1 MNTVLNII
9 LIILLIVNLVTNG
22 YSSVV
27 VANIYEDDVCLDE
40 AIPALYAG
48 TYGLILLLALKLT
61 EYNIGLALLIPIVA
75 SIVNVVVA
83 KLAIRADYKRNTKPY
98 LQIKL

>member
-1 MNTVLNII
+1 MSNMSNNIFTVLFIA
-9 LIILLIVNLVTNG
+9 NLFATL
-22 YSSVV
+22 YSCVV
-27 VANIYEDDVCLDE
+27 VANIYEDDVCSDE
-40 AIPALYAG
+40 TIPALYAG
-48 TYGLILLLALKLT
+48 AYGLTLLLALELT
-61 EYNIGLALLIPIVA
+61 EFNINLALLLPVVA

>member
-1 MNTVLNII
+1 MSNMSNNIFTI
-9 LIILLIVNLVTNG
+9 LFIANLFATL
-22 YSSVV
+22 YSCVV
-27 VANIYEDDVCLDE
+27 VANIYEDDVCSDE

-48 TYGLILLLALKLT
+48 AYGLILVLALELT

-83 KLAIRADYKRNTKPY
+83 KLAIRADYKRNTKAY
-98 LQIKL
+98 LQIKI

>member
-9 LIILLIVNLVTNG
+9 LIILLIVNLVATI

-27 VANIYEDDVCLDE
+27 VANIYENDVCPEDV
-40 AIPALYAG
+40 IPAIYAIV
-48 TYGLILLLALKLT
+48 YVASVLIALKLA
-61 EYNIGLALLIPIVA
+61 EFNINLALLIPIVA
-75 SIVNVVVA
+75 LIVNVVVA

>member
-1 MNTVLNII
+1 MSNMLNNIFTVLFIAN
-9 LIILLIVNLVTNG
+9 LLATV

-27 VANIYEDDVCLDE
+27 VANIYDGKVYSDE
-40 AIPALYAG
+40 SIPALYAG
-48 TYGLILLLALKLT
+48 AYGLTLVLALELT

-83 KLAIRADYKRNTKPY
+83 KLAIRADYKRNTKAY
-98 LQIKL
+98 LQIKI

>member
-1 MNTVLNII
+1 MSNMLNNIFTVLFIAN
-9 LIILLIVNLVTNG
+9 LLATV

-27 VANIYEDDVCLDE
+27 IANIYEDDVCSDE

-48 TYGLILLLALKLT
+48 TYGLTLLLTLKLT
-61 EYNIGLALLIPIVA
+61 EYNINLALLIPIVA

-83 KLAIRADYKRNTKPY
+83 KLAIRVDYKRNVKPY
-98 LQIKL
+98 LQIKF

>member
-9 LIILLIVNLVTNG
+9 SMILLIVNLVATG
-22 YSSVV
+22 YSAVV
-27 VANIYEDDVCLDE
+27 VANIYEDDACSDE

-48 TYGLILLLALKLT
+48 TYGVTLLLALKLT
-61 EYNIGLALLIPIVA
+61 EYNINLALLIPIVA

-83 KLAIRADYKRNTKPY
+83 KLAIRADYKRNIKPY
-98 LQIKL
+98 LQIKF

>member
-1 MNTVLNII
+1 MSIISNVIFIVLF
-9 LIILLIVNLVTNG
+9 IVNLLATL
-22 YSSVV
+22 YSCVV
-27 VANIYEDDVCLDE
+27 VANIYDGKVCSDE

-48 TYGLILLLALKLT
+48 AYGLTLVLALELT

-83 KLAIRADYKRNTKPY
+83 KLAIRADYKRNTKAY
-98 LQIKL
+98 LQIKI

>member
-9 LIILLIVNLVTNG
+9 LIILLIINLVATG
-22 YSSVV
+22 YSTVV
-27 VANIYEDDVCLDE
+27 VAYIYDGEVCPEDV
-40 AIPALYAG
+40 IPAIYAIV
-48 TYGLILLLALKLT
+48 YAASVLIALKLA
-61 EYNIGLALLIPIVA
+61 EFNINLALLIPIVA

-98 LQIKL
+98 LQIKF

>member
-1 MNTVLNII
+1 MSNMLNNIFTVLFIAN
-9 LIILLIVNLVTNG
+9 LLATV

-27 VANIYEDDVCLDE
+27 VANIYEDDVCSDE

-48 TYGLILLLALKLT
+48 TYGLTLLLALKLT
-61 EYNIGLALLIPIVA
+61 EFNISLALLIPIVA
-75 SIVNVVVA
+75 SVVNVVVA

-98 LQIKL
+98 LQIKF

>member
-1 MNTVLNII
+1 MLNNIFTVLFIAN
-9 LIILLIVNLVTNG
+9 LLATV

-27 VANIYEDDVCLDE
+27 IANIYEDDVCSDE

-48 TYGLILLLALKLT
+48 TYGLTLLLTLKLT
-61 EYNIGLALLIPIVA
+61 EYNINLALLIPIVA

-83 KLAIRADYKRNTKPY
+83 KLAIRVDYKRNVKPY
-98 LQIKL
+98 LQIKF

>member
-1 MNTVLNII
+1 MSNMSNNIFTVLFIA
-9 LIILLIVNLVTNG
+9 NLFATL

-27 VANIYEDDVCLDE
+27 VANIYEDDVCSDE

-48 TYGLILLLALKLT
+48 AYGLTLVLALELT

-83 KLAIRADYKRNTKPY
+83 KLAVKINYKHNVRTY
-98 LQIKL
+98 QRIKF

>member
-1 MNTVLNII
+1 MSNMLNNIFTVLFIAN
-9 LIILLIVNLVTNG
+9 LLATV

-27 VANIYEDDVCLDE
+27 VANIYEDDVCSDE

-48 TYGLILLLALKLT
+48 TYGLTLLLALKS
-61 EYNIGLALLIPIVA
+61 EYNINLALLIPIVA

-83 KLAIRADYKRNTKPY
+83 KLAIRVDYKRNVKPY
-98 LQIKL
+98 LQIKF

>member
-1 MNTVLNII
+1 MSNMSNNIFTVLFIA
-9 LIILLIVNLVTNG
+9 NLFATL
-22 YSSVV
+22 YSCVV
-27 VANIYEDDVCLDE
+27 VANIYEDDVCSDE

-48 TYGLILLLALKLT
+48 AYGLTLVLALELT

-83 KLAIRADYKRNTKPY
+83 KLAIRADYKRNTN
-98 LQIKL
+98 LQIKI

>member
-1 MNTVLNII
+1 MSNMSNNIFTVLFIA
-9 LIILLIVNLVTNG
+9 NLFATL

-27 VANIYEDDVCLDE
+27 VANIYEDDVCSDE

-48 TYGLILLLALKLT
+48 AYGLTLVLALELT

-83 KLAIRADYKRNTKPY
+83 KLAIRADYKCNTN
-98 LQIKL
+98 LQIKI

>member
-1 MNTVLNII
+1 MSNMSNNIFTVLFIA
-9 LIILLIVNLVTNG
+9 NLFATL

-27 VANIYEDDVCLDE
+27 VANIYEDDVCSDE

-48 TYGLILLLALKLT
+48 AYGLTLVLALKLT
-61 EYNIGLALLIPIVA
+61 EYNINLALLIPIVA

-83 KLAIRADYKRNTKPY
+83 KLAIRADYKRNTN
-98 LQIKL
+98 LQIKI